1 MPTFRALINS
11 FDVDSLPATGAIIS
25 VLSLSAFPP
34 RMRKSDFSRV
44 WKAGN
49 LPALTEGAQP
59 QCSDSVAFRH
69 QLPETPKAYGHRNSS
84 VCVNV
89 P

>member
-25 VLSLSAFPP
+25 VLRLPAFPP
-34 RMRKSDFSRV
+34 RMRKSDCGRV

-49 LPALTEGAQP
+49 PYMISKLSGKYQFCTIHTADNTDG
-59 QCSDSVAFRH
+59 
-69 QLPETPKAYGHRNSS
+69 
-84 VCVNV
+84 
-89 P
+89 